1 MAVGKEIRTKI
12 NSVKSTQKITRA
24 MELVAA
30 SKMRKAQDKMAA
42 SKPYAK
48 KIRDVIQ
55 HLAAASVEYRH
66 PYMQVRPVQR
76 VGYIVISSD
85 RGLCGGLNINVFK
98 KVLNEHRGWREQK
111 VEVDYCLIGNKAST
125 FFASVGGRIVAS
137 LKGLGDEPSLT
148 QLLGAIRVMLDA
160 YNDGKIDRL
169 YVVYNEFV
177 NTMVQQPTVQQLLPL
192 LLDPD
197 SSAQNP
203 ATHSVQIDNGN
214 QHLTVQ
220 HHWDYLYEPDPIS
233 LLQALLTRFVESQI
247 YQSVVE
253 NNACEQAA
261 RMVAMKA
268 ATDNA
273 ADMIGELQLIYN
285 KARQAAITQELAEIV
300 SGAAAV

>member
-12 NSVKSTQKITRA
+12 QSVKSTQKITRA

-30 SKMRKAQDKMAA
+30 SKMRKAQEKMAA

-48 KIRDVIQ
+48 KIREVIY
-55 HLAAASVEYRH
+55 HLATASVEYRH
-66 PYMQVRPVQR
+66 PYMEVRPIKR
-76 VGYIVISSD
+76 VGYIIISSD
-85 RGLCGGLNINVFK
+85 RGLCGGLNVNVFK
-98 KVLNEHRGWREQK
+98 KVLQEHKQWREQNI
-111 VEVDYCLIGNKAST
+111 EVDYCLIGSKASA
-125 FFASVGGRIVAS
+125 FFASVGGHVAAT
-137 LKGLGDEPSLT
+137 LKGLGDSPTLV

-169 YVVYNEFV
+169 YVVFNEFV
-177 NTMVQQPTVQQLLPL
+177 NTMTQQPTVQQLLPL
-192 LLDPD
+192 LLDTD
-197 SSAQNP
+197 SDPVAKHQ
-203 ATHSVQIDNGN
+203 
-214 QHLTVQ
+214 
-220 HHWDYLYEPDPIS
+220 WDYLYEPDAVT
-233 LLQALLTRFVESQI
+233 LLQSLLTRFVESQI

>member
-12 NSVKSTQKITRA
+12 QSVKSTQKITRA

-30 SKMRKAQDKMAA
+30 SKMRKAQEKMAA

-48 KIRDVIQ
+48 KIREVIH
-55 HLAAASVEYRH
+55 HLATASVEYQH
-66 PYMQVRPVQR
+66 PYMQVRPIKR
-76 VGYIVISSD
+76 VGYIIISSD
-85 RGLCGGLNINVFK
+85 RGLCGGLNVNVFK
-98 KVLNEHRGWREQK
+98 KVLQEHKQWREQNID
-111 VEVDYCLIGNKAST
+111 VDYCLIGSKAAT
-125 FFASVGGRIVAS
+125 FFATVGGQVAAT
-137 LKGLGDEPSLT
+137 LKGLGDSPTLV

-169 YVVYNEFV
+169 YVVFNEFV
-177 NTMVQQPTVQQLLPL
+177 NTMTQQPTVQQLLPL
-192 LLDPD
+192 LLDSNSEPV
-197 SSAQNP
+197 AKHN
-203 ATHSVQIDNGN
+203 
-214 QHLTVQ
+214 
-220 HHWDYLYEPDPIS
+220 WDYLYEPDAVS
-233 LLQALLTRFVESQI
+233 LLQSLLTRFVESQI